1 MSLLTLARVVRVCA
15 PLLLLHAVS
24 VERAEAQLPG
34 PQRPEQTLVSP
45 QLEAPGRVTF
55 RIYAPRA
62 QQVAVRGEFGRTLA
76 AIRRDGGIWEA
87 SADSVRP
94 GTYRYHF
101 VVDSVTTVDP
111 RNPQTSASL
120 NAVQSLLIVPGTT
133 WQDTKPVP
141 HGAVAAV
148 YYQSSSLSIPRRMH
162 VYTPPGYEVG
172 AQRYPVLYLL
182 HGGGDSDESWST
194 VGRAGFILDNLIAAG
209 KARPM
214 IVVMPAGHT
223 PKGGN
228 PMSADPAQ
236 DPFTADL
243 LRDVLPYVESHYR
256 VVPGREN
263 RAIAGLSMGG
273 VQTLNIALTNLDRF
287 SQIGVFSSGWFPPV
301 REQFVNT
308 HQSLL
313 SAPTTKQAVR
323 LFWNAAGTD
332 DIARDNHRA
341 LVALLKQ
348 YGIPNTYRETP
359 GGHTWINWRDYL
371 AEFAPLLFR

>member
-1 MSLLTLARVVRVCA
+1 MRDCA
-15 PLLLLHAVS
+15 VLLLCLAMPVH
-24 VERAEAQLPG
+24 RAEAQVPG

-45 QLEAPGRVTF
+45 QLDAPGRVTF

-62 QQVAVRGEFGRTLA
+62 QQVAVRGEFGRTLP

-87 SADSVRP
+87 SADSVKP
-94 GTYRYHF
+94 GAYRYVF

-111 RNPQTSASL
+111 RNPATSASVSS
-120 NAVQSLLIVPGTT
+120 VQSLLVVPGTA

-148 YYQSSSLSIPRRMH
+148 HYQSTSLGLPRRMH
-162 VYTPPGYEVG
+162 VYTPPGYEAG

-194 VGRAGFILDNLIAAG
+194 VGRAGFILDNLIADG

-228 PMSADPAQ
+228 SMSADPAQ

-243 LRDVLPYVESHYR
+243 LRDVLPYVDSHYR
-256 VVPGREN
+256 TLTARDS

-301 REQFVNT
+301 REQFVSA
-308 HQSLL
+308 HASLL
-313 SAPTTKQAVR
+313 SAPATKQAIR
-323 LFWNAAGTD
+323 LFWNAAGVD

-341 LVALLKQ
+341 LVALLNQ
-348 YGIPNTYRETP
+348 HGIPNSYRETP

-371 AEFAPLLFR
+371 AELTPLLFR